1 MEKIVYLLG
10 AGASRGTRD
19 SKDLSLDYELLTKD
33 GNVKDGFT
41 CSNILSGLPVVNEIP
56 GRLSLMLR
64 CLALS
69 KKKLQDMH
77 VEDEYLNS
85 LIEDIMWLRYNT
97 ERHASID
104 TFAKKLY
111 LIDNKDDYFRLKRA
125 LVVYLTY
132 EQYNKPDGRYDSFF
146 ASILGKNKDDLPQ
159 NISILSWNY
168 DCQIEIAYGEYL
180 RSDNIVSTAYYLNE
194 VSKYAGLLDED
205 PYSKKDG
212 FKIIKLNGTSLIGNG
227 NYLDKNKHDDS
238 VQSLIDLYKEI
249 TTGNIRLSFAWERMD
264 KRFQTLISESVSDAD
279 VLVIIGY
286 SFPFFNREVDRFIFK
301 SMPNLKKIYIQDPN
315 AEKIKIG
322 LKSVLQ
328 EGTYAFQHIEMLE
341 PDVKQFFLPPEL

>member
-19 SKDLSLDYELLTKD
+19 AKDLSFKYELLTKE
-33 GNVKDGFT
+33 GYAQYGFT

-56 GRLSLMLR
+56 GRLSLMLS
-64 CLALS
+64 CLASS
-69 KKKLQDMH
+69 KKKFQEKRI
-77 VEDEYLNS
+77 EDNNLNS
-85 LIEDIMWLRYNT
+85 LIEDIVWLKDNT
-97 ERHASID
+97 ERHASVD

-111 LIDNKDDYFRLKRA
+111 LIDNQNDYFRLKRA

-146 ASILGKNKDDLPQ
+146 ASILGKDKDDLPQ

-168 DCQIEIAYGEYL
+168 DCQVEMAYEEYL
-180 RSDNIVSTAYYLNE
+180 RSDNIATTAYYLHEFDKTTARMDDN
-194 VSKYAGLLDED
+194 
-205 PYSKKDG
+205 PYHKQDG
-212 FKIIKLNGTSLIGNG
+212 FKVIKLNGTALINNG
-227 NYLDKNKHDDS
+227 SYFGKDKHTDV

-249 TTGNIRLSFAWERMD
+249 TPNNMRLSFAWERMGT
-264 KRFQTLISESVSDAD
+264 KFQTLISDSITDAD

-286 SFPFFNREVDRFIFK
+286 SFPFFNREVDRLIFK

-322 LKSVLQ
+322 IKSVLQ
-328 EGTYAFQHIEMLE
+328 ESTYAFQHIEMLE
-341 PDVKQFFLPPEL
+341 PDAKQFFLPPEL

>member
-19 SKDLSLDYELLTKD
+19 TKDLSLKYDLLTKE
-33 GNVKDGFT
+33 GTIQYGFT

-56 GRLSLMLR
+56 GRLSLLLS

-69 KKKLQDMH
+69 KKKLQDMR
-77 VEDEYLNS
+77 VEDKYLNS

-97 ERHASID
+97 ERHASVD

-111 LIDNKDDYFRLKRA
+111 LINNQDDYFRLKRA

-146 ASILGKNKDDLPQ
+146 ASILGKDKDDLPH

-168 DCQIEIAYGEYL
+168 DCQVEMAYEEYL
-180 RSDNIVSTAYYLNE
+180 RSDDIATTAYYLHE
-194 VSKYAGLLDED
+194 FDKTTERMDDS
-205 PYSKKDG
+205 PYHKQDG
-212 FKIIKLNGTSLIGNG
+212 FKIIKLNGTALINNG
-227 NYLDKNKHDDS
+227 SYFGKDKHND
-238 VQSLIDLYKEI
+238 VAQSLINLYKEI
-249 TTGNIRLSFAWERMD
+249 NPSNIRLSFAWERMGA
-264 KRFQTLISESVSDAD
+264 KFQTLISDSITDAD
-279 VLVIIGY
+279 VLVVIGY

-315 AEKIKIG
+315 ADKIKIG

-328 EGTYAFQHIEMLE
+328 EGTFAFQHIEMLE

>member
-19 SKDLSLDYELLTKD
+19 TKDLSFKYELLTKE
-33 GNVKDGFT
+33 GNMQYGGT

-64 CLALS
+64 SLALS
-69 KKKLQDMH
+69 KKKLQDSR
-77 VEDEYLNS
+77 VEDKDLNS
-85 LIEDIMWLRYNT
+85 LIEDIMWLKDNT
-97 ERHASID
+97 EKHASVD

-111 LIDNKDDYFRLKRA
+111 LIDNQNDYFRLKRA

-146 ASILGKNKDDLPQ
+146 ASILGKDKDDLPH

-227 NYLDKNKHDDS
+227 NYLGKNKHDDS

-249 TTGNIRLSFAWERMD
+249 TIGNIRLSFAWERMD
-264 KRFQTLISESVSDAD
+264 NRFKTLISESVSDAD

-286 SFPFFNREVDRFIFK
+286 SFPFFNREVDRLIFK
-301 SMPNLKKIYIQDPN
+301 SMPNLKKVYIQDPN
-315 AEKIKIG
+315 AEEIKIG
-322 LKSVLQ
+322 LKSVMQ
-328 EGTYAFQHIEMLE
+328 ENTDTLIHIETFK